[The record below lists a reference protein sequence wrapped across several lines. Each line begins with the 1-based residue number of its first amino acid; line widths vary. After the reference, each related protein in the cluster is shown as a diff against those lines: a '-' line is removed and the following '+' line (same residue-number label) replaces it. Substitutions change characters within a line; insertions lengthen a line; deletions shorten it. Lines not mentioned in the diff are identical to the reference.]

1 MLNFFVTSNGD
12 GSFTLSTGGYFV
24 AAIICFLILILI
36 SAIAGKKKKVDAKK
50 LAFAAAAIA
59 LAVVASFIK
68 IVHFPMGGSLTLCSM
83 LFVTLIGYWYG
94 PYVGIMAGVAYGLL
108 QLIIDPYIL
117 SIPQLLVD
125 YPFAFGA
132 LGISGFFSNKK
143 HGLLIGYLF
152 GVLGRYFFAV
162 LSGII
167 FFGVYAADWNMS
179 PVIYSLSYNGI
190 YIGAEAALTVVI
202 LLIPAVAKALTQVKN
217 QALA

>member
-1 MLNFFVTSNGD
+1 
-12 GSFTLSTGGYFV
+12 
-24 AAIICFLILILI
+24 
-36 SAIAGKKKKVDAKK
+36 
-50 LAFAAAAIA
+50 
-59 LAVVASFIK
+59 
-68 IVHFPMGGSLTLCSM
+68 MGGSLTLCSM

-179 PVIYSLSYNGI
+179 PVIYSLAYNGI

>member
-1 MLNFFVTSNGD
+1 MNFFVTSNGD

-179 PVIYSLSYNGI
+179 PVIYSLSYNGV

>member
-143 HGLLIGYLF
+143 HGLLIVYIF

-179 PVIYSLSYNGI
+179 PVIYSLSYNGV

>member
-179 PVIYSLSYNGI
+179 PVIYSLSYNGV